1 MRRSAII
8 FFIIF
13 FLLLAGPRLAAA
25 AVCERPEALRV
36 KEIQLA
42 DLPTAQD
49 VAAKL
54 KAGGN
59 FDDLAKQYSKVFL
72 VHNRDGGVAQ
82 LAQGGEAGW
91 IFRSDFAPEDANRIF
106 ALTPGN
112 VSDPVKVERGY
123 AILQIEERSAA
134 VSCQQSIKSDPNDVV
149 ARLRLARQYAIDG
162 KFPAALTEYNR
173 ALAIDGRSGPAYYG
187 RAVVY
192 MNNGN
197 FKQALSDVNAA
208 IDNSFANE
216 DSYALRA
223 TIEVALGDNEL
234 ATADAAAALKW
245 NPNDAR
251 ARLARGSANAGLGFN
266 RAAIEDFNF
275 AFAHGMASPQGY
287 NARGGARFA
296 TGDLAGA
303 RKDFATAITGAPK
316 FEVALLNLGV
326 ADYYLGNYPQ
336 AHKDFA
342 HATLV
347 APSNGYGW
355 LWLAIAST
363 RSHEPPPTTPNL
375 ASLKPM
381 GWPAPLVGLFA
392 GERSVD
398 QVAAAQ
404 GRTAVPASNVT
415 CEEDYYVGMYLQW
428 RGDKSGAAQGFKRA
442 ADECPMTEIERFA
455 AERELR

>member
-1 MRRSAII
+1 MKRSAII
-8 FFIIF
+8 FL
-13 FLLLAGPRLAAA
+13 LLLAWPRHVAAA
-25 AVCERPEALRV
+25 TCERPEALRV

-59 FDDLAKQYSKVFL
+59 FDQLAKQYSKVFF
-72 VHNRDGGVAQ
+72 VRSRDGGVVQ
-82 LAQGGEAGW
+82 FAQGGEAGW
-91 IFRSDFAPEDANRIF
+91 MFRSDFAPSDANRIF
-106 ALTPGN
+106 ALKPGD
-112 VSDPVKVERGY
+112 VSEPVKVERCY

-134 VSCQQSIKSDPNDVV
+134 VSCRQSIEADPNDIV
-149 ARLRLARQYAIDG
+149 ARLRLAQQYASEG
-162 KFPAALTEYNR
+162 KLPAALAEYNR
-173 ALAIDGRSGPAYYG
+173 VLAINARSGPAYYG

-192 MNNGN
+192 MVKGD
-197 FKQALSDVNAA
+197 FKQALSDASAA
-208 IDNSFANE
+208 IDNGSGNE

-234 ATADAAAALKW
+234 ATADAATALQW

-251 ARLARGSANAGLGFN
+251 ARLARGSAYAGLGYN
-266 RAAIEDFNF
+266 RAAIEDFDF

-303 RKDFATAITGAPK
+303 RKDFTGAIAGAPK

-326 ADYYLGNYPQ
+326 ADYYLGNYGQ
-336 AHKDFA
+336 SRADFKN
-342 HATLV
+342 ATLV
-347 APSNGYGW
+347 APSSGYTW
-355 LWLAIAST
+355 LWLAIVHA
-363 RSHEPPPTTPNL
+363 RLHEPPATTPDL
-375 ASLKPM
+375 ASLKPP

-392 GERSVD
+392 GRQSID
-398 QVAAAQ
+398 QVAAVAQ
-404 GRTAVPASNVT
+404 GLTAVPASNVT
-415 CEEDYYVGMYLQW
+415 CEDDYYVGMYLQG
-428 RGDKSGAAQGFKRA
+428 RGDKSGATERFKRA
-442 ADECPMTEIERFA
+442 AEECPMTEIERFA